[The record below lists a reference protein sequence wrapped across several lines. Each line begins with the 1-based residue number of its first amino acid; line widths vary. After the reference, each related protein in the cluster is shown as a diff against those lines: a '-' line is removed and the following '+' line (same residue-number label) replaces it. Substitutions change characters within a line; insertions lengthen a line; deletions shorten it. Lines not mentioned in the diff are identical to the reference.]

1 MSHQKSFYSHFILLY
16 NHCSHWSWTNMCR
29 RTMFLDQALPLIPG
43 SKQFEKKLQAV
54 WKLSINTFS
63 YNSALCSTG
72 REISFHPSWQII
84 KASTMKLKWMESREK
99 VFGRWHT
106 QQISNVFSKF
116 SLNTYTEQFKYTR
129 LKTKLPKL

>member
-63 YNSALCSTG
+63 YDSALCSTG
-72 REISFHPSWQII
+72 RESSFHPSWQII
-84 KASTMKLKWMESREK
+84 KASTMKLKGKYEWNQERRSLDIDILSK
-99 VFGRWHT
+99 SPTYFQNSLWIPT
-106 QQISNVFSKF
+106 QSN
-116 SLNTYTEQFKYTR
+116 LNIQG
-129 LKTKLPKL
+129 

>member
-63 YNSALCSTG
+63 YDSALCSTG

-84 KASTMKLKWMESREK
+84 KASTMKLKGKYEWNQERRSLDVDILSKSPMYFQNSL
-99 VFGRWHT
+99 WIPT
-106 QQISNVFSKF
+106 QSN
-116 SLNTYTEQFKYTR
+116 LNIQG
-129 LKTKLPKL
+129 